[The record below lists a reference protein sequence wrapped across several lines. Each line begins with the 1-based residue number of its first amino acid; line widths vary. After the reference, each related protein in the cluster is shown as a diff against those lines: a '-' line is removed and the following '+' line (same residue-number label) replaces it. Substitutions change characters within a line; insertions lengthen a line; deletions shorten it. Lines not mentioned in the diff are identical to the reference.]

1 MNLTQLMKKDET
13 SLFQL
18 ASEYFESSIVDNLKL
33 QDLTILKRGQTF
45 GPDFDDPFELFYHH
59 FVPFWNPT
67 YESELF
73 ISNLDNLRKAEAICN
88 LPVLKPINVTHML
101 GRIAATYMVVD
112 FEKYQADVERIC
124 FNSPNLLP
132 ETQMV
137 LLYYL
142 ITCYIQ
148 IGNYHGA
155 YRTLEILDDPKYRD
169 FHLDSENRERKRLK
183 NYLLNELNKS
193 LFKYNTAAYYK
204 TLKQAY
210 NHYYQQQRK
219 KLQPLQKA
227 RLMQTSSRLALQRGQ
242 GQGGQHRAHFTLTDQ
257 DMKFLG
263 PGGTI
268 IRDRVQ
274 TGTQLPKIQ
283 YASKPPTQTP
293 QQQKV
298 RQTVKHVT
306 SEMKDDPYK
315 LLMEMLQPTDPR

>member
-18 ASEYFESSIVDNLKL
+18 ASEYFESSIVDILKL
-33 QDLTILKRGQTF
+33 QDRTILKRGQTF
-45 GPDFDDPFELFYHH
+45 GPDLNNPIELFFHH
-59 FVPFWNPT
+59 FVPFWNV
-67 YESELF
+67 YEETELS
-73 ISNLDNLRKAEAICN
+73 ICNLDNLRKAEAICN

-101 GRIAATYMVVD
+101 GQIAATYMVVD

-132 ETQMV
+132 ETQMI

-142 ITCYIQ
+142 ISCYIQ

-155 YRTLEILDDPKYRD
+155 YRTLEILDDPKYRVFD
-169 FHLDSENRERKRLK
+169 LDSENEEIENLK
-183 NYLLNELNKS
+183 WTLLDELNKR
-193 LFKYNTAAYYK
+193 FFQYNTAAYFK

-227 RLMQTSSRLALQRGQ
+227 RLMQSSSRLALQRGH

-257 DMKFLG
+257 DMKF
-263 PGGTI
+263 
-268 IRDRVQ
+268 
-274 TGTQLPKIQ
+274 
-283 YASKPPTQTP
+283 
-293 QQQKV
+293 
-298 RQTVKHVT
+298 
-306 SEMKDDPYK
+306 
-315 LLMEMLQPTDPR
+315 